1 MTLLPKDF
9 LEWVL
14 WGPWRGAAFPR
25 SELLR
30 AAQNTYKA
38 QAQSTPDTSRL
49 LAAARPLCR
58 GLVPRGSSEMT
69 WTTAYGPRGITG
81 FDRLPWEACHR
92 HKRPTQRPVA
102 RRPAPSFHLVPDGSL
117 VCVTAAIITEGGQ
130 GQRGSPP
137 RKEMHLRTCFA
148 GVTRG
153 SAGKEHCTAGPIS
166 NLPPL
171 ISASR

>member
-1 MTLLPKDF
+1 M
-9 LEWVL
+9 
-14 WGPWRGAAFPR
+14 GPLGSVEGCCPP
-25 SELLR
+25 SLR
-30 AAQNTYKA
+30 ATARGPKHVQSPSPEHTGHLQASRCSKA
-38 QAQSTPDTSRL
+38 PV
-49 LAAARPLCR
+49 P